1 MKFGLFFI
9 SLLTFCACSI
19 GQTKYSTTNKKAIKL
34 FEQGHLAPSQS
45 IDQQTNLPN
54 YKGGIVLMNQALE
67 KDPNFWEA
75 HMVAGEFCEYLGRNE
90 EAIKHYEAALSIN
103 PNHSPSGSTYYF
115 LASLQHLTGDYVN
128 SNKNI
133 DLFVRNRNA
142 NQQLVNKAYEI
153 QANNDFAIHSLA
165 SPTNFNPVNIGP
177 GINTADHEY
186 FPTITVDGKTILF
199 TRR

>member
-1 MKFGLFFI
+1 M

-67 KDPNFWEA
+67 KDPNFLEA

-103 PNHSPSGSTYYF
+103 PNHSPSG
-115 LASLQHLTGDYVN
+115 
-128 SNKNI
+128 
-133 DLFVRNRNA
+133 
-142 NQQLVNKAYEI
+142 
-153 QANNDFAIHSLA
+153 
-165 SPTNFNPVNIGP
+165 
-177 GINTADHEY
+177 
-186 FPTITVDGKTILF
+186 
-199 TRR
+199 